1 MFEKY
6 TSEHRMSR
14 VKTTN
19 MGTMYELTYEV
30 KLKDESTEKEFI
42 DQIRVRNGN
51 LNISMAIIQD
61 NGNVM
66 LN

>member
-1 MFEKY
+1 
-6 TSEHRMSR
+6 MSR

-30 KLKDESTEKEFI
+30 RLKDESQEKDFI
-42 DQIRVRNGN
+42 DQLRIRNGN
-51 LNISMAIIQD
+51 LNITMALMQD
-61 NGNVM
+61 NGSAM

>member
-1 MFEKY
+1 
-6 TSEHRMSR
+6 MSR

-30 KLKDESTEKEFI
+30 RLKDESQEKDFI
-42 DQIRVRNGN
+42 DQLRIRNGN
-51 LNISMAIIQD
+51 LNITMALMQD
-61 NGNVM
+61 NASAM

>member
-1 MFEKY
+1 
-6 TSEHRMSR
+6 MSR

-30 KLKDESTEKEFI
+30 KLKKDTPEKDFI
-42 DQIRVRNGN
+42 DQLRIRNGN
-51 LNISMAIIQD
+51 LNITMALMSENI
-61 NGNVM
+61 NTM